1 MGSLCEEVQVIIV
14 GLGIVGLAAAIEC
27 REKGHSVQAFDK
39 SDILKPIGKAPHRKF
54 GISNATRIIERWG
67 AGAIHETLR
76 PWIVSS
82 KEIRIHNSS
91 GRAIIRQDLSE
102 VCKRPNYLL
111 PRSELIRVMYEHA
124 LKIGVQINLG
134 VEVCDPFEDENGASA
149 VVISRA
155 GERRR
160 VQGDC
165 IICSDGVHSRM
176 RKKIMPQPVEPRP
189 SGYAAFRALV
199 DTEKLKG
206 DPEASWVFEGVEEA
220 DRFDVFFLSGAQIAL
235 QSCNKG
241 KFFSWFCIHQDTRD
255 LQDVWTSPADP
266 NEMLDLIK
274 VWPIGQRLWSVIRH
288 TQPQKFINYPLLNHN
303 PLDHWVSSNGRL
315 IVIGDA
321 AHPLSPAAGQG
332 ASQGIEDANVVATT
346 LSLAGRQQVSLALL
360 VAERIRYSR
369 ASAVQLIS
377 HRVNEGWRNQDWDAY
392 EPDEQNIA
400 SLPLETWIYGHDSQA
415 YTEQEFEMVVEA
427 VRRGG
432 EYHATNLPDDLR
444 AQLGIRN
451 VVGQEHLGKPVYKA

>member
-39 SDILKPIGKAPHRKF
+39 SDILKPIGDCI
-54 GISNATRIIERWG
+54 GLQSNATRIIERWG

-76 PWIVSS
+76 PWMVSS
-82 KEIRIHNSS
+82 KEINIHNSS

-124 LKIGVQINLG
+124 LKIGVQISLG
-134 VEVCDPFEDENGASA
+134 VEVCDPFEDEDGASA
-149 VVISRA
+149 VIISRA

-160 VQGDC
+160 LQGDC
-165 IICSDGVHSRM
+165 IICSDGVHSKM
-176 RKKIMPQPVEPRP
+176 RKTIMPQPVEPRP

-206 DPEASWVFEGVEEA
+206 DSEASWVFEGVQEA

-266 NEMLDLIK
+266 NEMLNLIK
-274 VWPIGQRLWSVIRH
+274 FWPIGQRLWSVIRH
-288 TQPQKFINYPLLNHN
+288 TQPQKSLGIQQWSTDCYWGRGAPPL
-303 PLDHWVSSNGRL
+303 
-315 IVIGDA
+315 
-321 AHPLSPAAGQG
+321 PAAGQG
-332 ASQGIEDANVVATT
+332 ASQGIEDANVLATT
-346 LSLAGRQQVSLALL
+346 LSLAGRKQVSLALR
-360 VAERIRYSR
+360 VTERIRYAR

-415 YTEQEFEMVVEA
+415 YTEQEFETVVKA
-427 VRRGG
+427 VHMGR

-451 VVGQEHLGKPVYKA
+451 VVGQEHLKKPVYKA

>member
-1 MGSLCEEVQVIIV
+1 MGSLGEEVQVIIV

-27 REKGHSVQAFDK
+27 REKGHSVRAFEK
-39 SDILKPIGKAPHRKF
+39 SNILKSIGDCI
-54 GISNATRIIERWG
+54 GLQSNATRIIKRWG
-67 AGAIHETLR
+67 DGAVHETLR

-82 KEIRIHNSS
+82 KEIRIHNST
-91 GRAIIRQDLSE
+91 GRLIIRQDLSE
-102 VCKRPNYLL
+102 VCKQPNYLL

-124 LKIGVQINLG
+124 LKIGVEINLG
-134 VEVCDPFEDENGASA
+134 VEVCEPSEDEEGAS
-149 VVISRA
+149 VVVLTRD
-155 GERRR
+155 GERQIVR
-160 VQGDC
+160 GDL
-165 IICSDGVHSRM
+165 IICSDGVHSNM
-176 RKKIMPQPVEPRP
+176 RKAIMPQPVEPHP

-199 DTEKLKG
+199 DTETLKG
-206 DPEASWVFEGVEEA
+206 DPEASWVFEGVEES

-241 KFFSWFCIHQDTRD
+241 KVFSWFCIHQDTRN
-255 LQDVWTSPADP
+255 LLDVWTSPANP

-274 VWPIGQRLWSVIRH
+274 AWPIGQRLWSVIRH
-288 TQPQKFINYPLLNHN
+288 TLPQKFINYPLLNHK

-315 IVIGDA
+315 ILIGDA

-332 ASQGIEDANVVATT
+332 ASQGIEDANVLATS
-346 LSLAGRQQVSLALL
+346 LSLAGRQRVSLALH
-360 VAERIRYSR
+360 VAERTRYAR

-392 EPDEQNIA
+392 EPNEQNIA

-415 YTEQEFEMVVEA
+415 YTEQEFETVVRAIQE
-427 VRRGG
+427 GG

-444 AQLGIRN
+444 VQLGIRN
-451 VVGQEHLGKPVYKA
+451 VENKEQLQNKSL